1 MLSIYT
7 LKSASEA
14 SSYYQQGDYSTAL
27 GATERSEWFGTGAEL
42 LGLKGPVDHAVFKK
56 LLEGE
61 LPNGKM
67 MNQTKNGNHHRPGYD
82 LTFSAPKSVSI
93 LGLVAG
99 NEAVLEA
106 FREAVRETLRAM
118 EKKYA
123 ATRKKDQGVE
133 SLQKTK
139 NWTFA
144 LFEHV
149 DSRAGDPEFHIH
161 AVLMNATLTEQQEWR
176 TIFGDYLYR
185 DKLLNGL
192 QSRAFLAPILLKMGY
207 GLDFKSH
214 GLFEIKG
221 LETLI
226 ELFSKRSQAIREDL
240 QKRGES
246 GGKAASRANLRTRT
260 AKKKHDPTKRHATW
274 LKAAAEKDFSLS
286 RLQNFEK
293 EAKAHGPMPLPD
305 PEVGARMA
313 LEAAIE
319 HLSEFLPSF
328 SMPELMKTAGQI
340 SLYSHNPAD
349 FLRIIEAKIQDK
361 SLLYR
366 GEHLV
371 SPQRLQLEETV
382 KEHLQKAKPVLAL
395 VSSWFR
401 EWTAKR
407 VCDGSFEVQGL
418 VALLGNT
425 HPQLLLKAQNHQG
438 LKNLIKGYCQIAQS
452 QRAYPRILCQRIQ
465 DVESLKSQIPDQP
478 VHSIEGFLHSCAHRM
493 AAQKPI
499 HPFLKCMQYDRAQ
512 AALDIWIILGD
523 MTLGQVQRLQEA
535 SLILGARLIFATTH
549 PKQTHAF
556 LEEEKMPLINIAC
569 KENTPLPE
577 ALIKALHQCESQSKI
592 TEIADPSDRLK
603 EAIHCVATQEILAP
617 LVVLN
622 AFEATKT
629 NQGIRTALVEQQR
642 ITGPVLETAILKAL
656 PLSAVQKSQAHA
668 YQIGDCLYFERDLEK
683 NTPTYWRV
691 EATCLETGLLELSSK
706 HNPLW
711 DFKPADHPKAFSV
724 FRAETRALQ
733 AGDEIQWTRSLKHF
747 ESKKSLGY
755 RSKNHKSL
763 DRIKGQTAR
772 VLAVDSVSQTAT
784 VILKNGV
791 EIHLDFKSEADQH
804 WDYGY
809 AVLLHQ
815 APSDLGQ
822 SVLLLDHQKLDERA
836 ITHLHQALNEGEL
849 PCAKIFCSHVAAL
862 KDRILQGLK
871 APSFAQTPYDRAEA
885 LAKDQTINTHLLFPG
900 LEKAYLQAKGSNP
913 ALNKPSKDA
922 PIDLELRLSAEAV
935 DRACVGTF
943 EREAVLSR
951 ELLKAKA
958 AFLAGP
964 RVSFDNLDRAF
975 DRALKEGWLRCV
987 GKNAEGEDVLSARH
1001 ILLIEKRCRREIVE
1015 SQHQVKPLLAKDSVL
1030 IDAIRKD
1037 PTLTQG
1043 QKEAVTLILTTPHR
1057 LIAVQGIA
1065 GSGKTTALKC
1075 IRENAEAIGFQPL
1088 VLANLSAV
1096 KEKAKDSSG
1105 GMQAMTTAQFL
1116 SQSTRALRANPLK
1129 ARLDYSRRLL
1139 ILDEASLISTDAFF
1153 ELMKV
1158 VQELGT
1164 RLTVIGDFKQQGS
1177 IRWGILFHDLIA
1189 YGLKTVVMRENVRL
1203 QNRDAFKTMQR
1214 SYAGDIAGA
1223 LKSLGSR
1230 LKEIPDKEEALQFI
1244 IESCQAS
1251 ALSQHKTWAIVPG
1264 NEDRLKVNTGIR
1276 NYLITQGQLQGAAL
1290 QTKIL
1295 IPVDRLEV
1303 EKQQQSSYTTSD
1315 ILLFN
1320 RSPHRAI
1327 QVGEYFRVDRIENH
1341 RLVLQSEKGHIAYWS
1356 PKDLQEPQDVEIYR
1370 SETREFCVAERV
1382 VFTRNQ
1388 ENLGLING
1396 EFGTI
1401 LGIED
1406 SKLRLELKDRCV
1418 TLDVKEPSAQH
1429 FDYGYALTTYK
1440 VQGQEEPII
1449 CYGESPRPY
1458 ERFTKNLRIGDEVSL
1473 SKDHSHEALSK
1484 LATVQESVQGSKLH
1498 LVSEKS
1504 RTTWGSENTPA
1515 LFEVQKG
1522 SFELIFFDAQ
1532 KGFSRVL
1539 LQNHPRNFK
1548 LQAFF
1553 ERNLE
1558 KGEVFCRSQEEH
1570 ALIDWLCK
1578 NGCILKPEI
1587 KLALMDQN
1595 QKVST
1600 VFTQPDAKWSYYPP
1614 FTQRKAYEIP
1624 ASSTQQA
1631 LNVLTSRSDK
1641 VTVVTAHARDFQ
1653 KCVECQAF
1661 PKRSAASF
1669 HDSRWE
1675 ALHKKVDLLVA
1686 NIESQSLKQ
1695 AALKVELEALSAIQQ
1710 RDAAWRVDAQRPD
1723 YDKQAWAKCDVI
1735 LDTLLKPKDPSAS
1748 TAPSSP
1754 STAEGIS
1761 SLIAAMREALKESQ
1775 IHRNEET
1782 RTRLQTLNQ
1791 NIPSVNSN
1799 NHPKTLEAS
1808 PSKESSASTNLVPI
1822 KKQDLEREL

>member
-14 SSYYQQGDYSTAL
+14 SNYYQQGDYSTYL
-27 GATERSEWFGTGAEL
+27 GASERSEWFGKGAEL
-42 LGLKGPVDHAVFKK
+42 LDLKGPVDHAVFKK

-99 NEAVLEA
+99 NEAVLDA

-118 EKKYA
+118 EQKYA

-149 DSRAGDPEFHIH
+149 DSREGDPAFHIH
-161 AVLMNATLTEQQEWR
+161 AVLLNLTLTEQQEWR

-185 DKLLNGL
+185 DKMLNGL
-192 QSRAFLAPILLKMGY
+192 QSRAFFAPKLLNMGHE
-207 GLDFKSH
+207 LDFKPQ

-221 LETLI
+221 LEPLI
-226 ELFSKRSQAIREDL
+226 EPFSKRSKAILADL
-240 QKRGES
+240 EKRGES
-246 GGKAASRANLRTRT
+246 GGLAASRANLRTRT
-260 AKKKHDPTKRHATW
+260 SKKKHYPLRR
-274 LKAAAEKDFSLS
+274 KARWIKEAKEHGFSLKQ
-286 RLQNFEK
+286 LKNFAK
-293 EAKAHGPMPLPD
+293 EAKARGPIPLPD
-305 PEVGARMA
+305 PEVDARIA
-313 LEAAIE
+313 LDAAIA

-328 SMPELMKTAGQI
+328 SVPKLIKTAGQI
-340 SLYSHNPAD
+340 SLYPHNQAN
-349 FLRIIEAKIQDK
+349 FIKIIEAKMEDK

-366 GEHLV
+366 GQQLV
-371 SPQRLQLEETV
+371 SAQRLQLEETV
-382 KEHLQKAKPVLAL
+382 KAHIDKAKPVLAL

-401 EWTAKR
+401 KWTATR

-425 HPQLLLKAQNHQG
+425 HQQLLLKAESGQG
-438 LKNLIKGYCQIAQS
+438 LKNLIKGYCQIAQF
-452 QRAYPRILCQRIQ
+452 QRAYPRILCQRTQ
-465 DVESLKSQIPDQP
+465 DVESLKSQMPNQP
-478 VHSIEGFLHSCAHRM
+478 IHSIEGFLHSCAPRM

-499 HPFLKCMQYDRAQ
+499 HPLLKGMQYDRAQ
-512 AALDIWIILGD
+512 AALDIWIVLGD

-535 SLILGARLIFATTH
+535 SLILGARLIFATAR
-549 PKQTHAF
+549 PKHTHAF
-556 LEEEKMPLINIAC
+556 LEELKMPLINIVC

-592 TEIADPSDRLK
+592 TEIADPSDRLFD
-603 EAIHCVATQEILAP
+603 AIQFITTQETLAP

-622 AFEATKT
+622 AFEATKA
-629 NQGIRTALVEQQR
+629 NQGIRAARLEQGR
-642 ITGPVLETAILKAL
+642 ITGPVLETTILKAL
-656 PLSAVQKSQAHA
+656 PLSAVQKSQVHA
-668 YQIGDCLYFERDLEK
+668 YQIGDWLYFERGLEK

-691 EATCLETGLLELSSK
+691 EATCLETDLLKLSAQQNVLWELKPSD
-706 HNPLW
+706 NPR
-711 DFKPADHPKAFSV
+711 AFSV
-724 FRAETRALQ
+724 FREETRVLQ
-733 AGDEIQWTRSLKHF
+733 AGDEIKWTRSLKHF
-747 ESKKSLGY
+747 EGKKSFGY

-763 DRIKGQTAR
+763 DRIKDQTAR
-772 VLAVDSVSQTAT
+772 VLAVDSVSQRAT

-791 EIHLDFKSEADQH
+791 EIPLDFKSEADQH

-809 AVLLHQ
+809 AVPLYQ

-822 SVLLLDHQKLDERA
+822 SVLLLDHQKLDERD
-836 ITHLHQALNEGEL
+836 ITHLHQALNEGRL
-849 PCAKIFCSHVAAL
+849 PCAKIFCSNLSAL

-871 APSFAQTPYDRAEA
+871 APSFTQTPYDRAEA

-900 LEKAYLQAKGSNP
+900 LEKAYLEAKGSNP
-913 ALNKPSKDA
+913 ALKQPSKQEA
-922 PIDLELRLSAEAV
+922 PDLELRLSAEAV

-943 EREAVLSR
+943 EREAVLSK

-964 RVSFDNLDRAF
+964 RVSFDDLDRAF

-987 GKNAEGEDVLSARH
+987 GKNADGEDMLSARH
-1001 ILLIEKRCRREIVE
+1001 ILLIEKRCRREIIE
-1015 SQHQVKPLLAKDSVL
+1015 TQDQVKPLFDKNSATIQAV
-1030 IDAIRKD
+1030 RGD

-1043 QKEAVTLILTTPHR
+1043 QKEAVELILTTPHR
-1057 LIAVQGIA
+1057 LVAVQGIA
-1065 GSGKTTALKC
+1065 GSGKTTALSC
-1075 IRENAEAIGFQPL
+1075 IRENAEKIGFKPF
-1088 VLANLSAV
+1088 VLANVSAA

-1116 SQSTRALRANPLK
+1116 SQSTRALRANPMK
-1129 ARLDYSRRLL
+1129 ARLDYSHRLL
-1139 ILDEASLISTDAFF
+1139 ILDEASLTSTDAFF
-1153 ELMKV
+1153 ELMAV
-1158 VQELGT
+1158 VRELGT
-1164 RLTVIGDFKQQGS
+1164 RLTVMGDFKQQGS
-1177 IRWGILFHDLIA
+1177 IRWGILLHDLIA

-1203 QNRDAFKTMQR
+1203 KNRDAFKTMQR

-1230 LKEIPDKEEALQFI
+1230 LKEIPDKEEALQFMVQ
-1244 IESCQAS
+1244 SCQAS
-1251 ALSQHKTWAIVPG
+1251 ALAKDRTWLIVPG
-1264 NEDRLKVNTGIR
+1264 NEDRRKVNEGIR
-1276 NYLITQGQLQGAAL
+1276 NYLINQEQLQGASL
-1290 QTKIL
+1290 QTEIL
-1295 IPVDRLEV
+1295 VPVDRLEV
-1303 EKQQQSSYTTSD
+1303 EKQYLSAYTPLD

-1327 QVGEYFRVDRIENH
+1327 QTGEYLHIDRIENH
-1341 RLVLQSEKGHIAYWS
+1341 RLVLRSEAGRIAYWS
-1356 PKDLQEPQDVEIYR
+1356 PKDLHNPQDVEIYR
-1370 SETREFCVAERV
+1370 VETRDFCVAERV
-1382 VFTRNQ
+1382 VFSRNQ

-1401 LGIED
+1401 LGMEGT
-1406 SKLRLELKDRCV
+1406 KLRLELKDRCV
-1418 TLDVKEPSAQH
+1418 TLDLSQRSAQH
-1429 FDYGYALTTYK
+1429 FDYSYALTTYK
-1440 VQGQEEPII
+1440 IQGQEGPIM
-1449 CYGESPRPY
+1449 CYGETPRPY
-1458 ERFTKNLRIGDEVSL
+1458 ERFARHLRVGDEVSL
-1473 SKDHSHEALSK
+1473 AKGDSHEALSK
-1484 LATVQESVQGSKLH
+1484 LTIVQESVQGSMLH

-1504 RTTWGSENTPA
+1504 STTWSLENTPA

-1522 SFELIFFDAQ
+1522 SYGLIFVDAQ
-1532 KGFSRVL
+1532 KEFCRVL
-1539 LQNHPRNFK
+1539 PKNPPKNFK

-1558 KGEVFCRSQEEH
+1558 KGSVFCRSEEDR
-1570 ALIDWLCK
+1570 ALIKWCK
-1578 NGCILKPEI
+1578 ANGCVLQPEV
-1587 KLALMDQN
+1587 KLRLMDQN

-1600 VFTQPDAKWSYYPP
+1600 VFTPSDAQWSYYPP
-1614 FTQRKAYEIP
+1614 FPQRKPYEIP

-1631 LNVLTSRSDK
+1631 LTVLSSRGDDM
-1641 VTVVTAHARDFQ
+1641 TMVTAHARYFQ
-1653 KCVECQAF
+1653 KCVELQAF

-1669 HDSRWE
+1669 HDPHWE

-1686 NIESQSLKQ
+1686 NIESQPLKQ
-1695 AALKVELEALSAIQQ
+1695 AALKVELDALAVIQK
-1710 RDAAWRVDAQRPD
+1710 RDAAWRTDEQRPD

-1761 SLIAAMREALKESQ
+1761 SLITAMREALKESQ
-1775 IHRNEET
+1775 MYRAEET
-1782 RTRLQTLNQ
+1782 RTRLQSLNQ
-1791 NIPSVNSN
+1791 NLPSPSAN
-1799 NHPKTLEAS
+1799 NHKTLEAA
-1808 PSKESSASTNLVPI
+1808 PHKESQAGTNLMPT
-1822 KKQDLEREL
+1822 KKQDLERER